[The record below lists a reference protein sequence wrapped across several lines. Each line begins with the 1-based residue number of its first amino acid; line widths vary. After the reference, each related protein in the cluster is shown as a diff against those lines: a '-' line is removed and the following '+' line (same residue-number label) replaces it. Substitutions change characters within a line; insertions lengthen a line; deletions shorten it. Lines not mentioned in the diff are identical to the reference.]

1 MARECFEQQNR
12 HRTDE
17 GNQEATKEIIR
28 VITED
33 IEWTIINRKNNNTDA
48 RDTAQHSAVQFE
60 SHVSTCCLSLLTPS

>member
-17 GNQEATKEIIR
+17 GNQEAMKEIIR

-33 IEWTIINRKNNNTDA
+33 IKWTIINRKNNNTDA
-48 RDTAQHSAVQFE
+48 LDTAQRSTVQYSSSPMSLPAV
-60 SHVSTCCLSLLTPS
+60 SPC